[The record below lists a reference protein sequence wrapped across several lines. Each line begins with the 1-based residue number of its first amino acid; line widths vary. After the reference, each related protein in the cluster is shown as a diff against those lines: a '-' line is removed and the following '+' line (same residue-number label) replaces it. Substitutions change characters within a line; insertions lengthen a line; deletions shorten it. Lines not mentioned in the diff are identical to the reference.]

1 MKTYHQYLIHQK
13 LEFRKFVFYSSP
25 PVLALQR
32 SFNLLR
38 IHSFLMYNTH
48 HIIIEDIQL
57 TTTTRLISSS
67 QNVPS
72 LVWSTQTVT
81 IPFEWLLAF
90 NTLSVLLCTLQGRGN
105 DLLALHQITIFS
117 WLIVE
122 CHHGIEREL
131 RTQHGWK
138 SLLRL
143 FFRCWTISPPIFL
156 LLPSMLGKGLSMPVC
171 LWHVVLI

>member
-72 LVWSTQTVT
+72 LMWSTQTVT
-81 IPFEWLLAF
+81 IPFEWLPAF

-105 DLLALHQITIFS
+105 DLPALHRITIFS
-117 WLIVE
+117 RLIVE
-122 CHHGIEREL
+122 CHHGIESEL
-131 RTQHGWK
+131 RTRHGWK